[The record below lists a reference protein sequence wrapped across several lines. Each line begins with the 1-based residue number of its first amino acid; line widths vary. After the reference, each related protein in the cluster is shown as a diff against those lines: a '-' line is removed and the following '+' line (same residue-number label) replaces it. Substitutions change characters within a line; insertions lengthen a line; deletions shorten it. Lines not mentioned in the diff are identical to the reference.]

1 MSCEANYLMNRK
13 IYHRND
19 TRPALMGMGLPA
31 RRLFFFCLDQL
42 ERDSTKDSV
51 QIRFNVDQVFNIRVK
66 DYADRCYI
74 DYSAAYRQMINGV
87 KELRSYILEADQ
99 GLLRRKDESLPSDW
113 IEPFTVATDGT
124 GYSKGEGFVRIK
136 FAKQMKSL
144 ISNLTGNFTGQ
155 FLLSV
160 MRLPEGNA
168 GRLYLIL
175 REWISLG
182 FAVQRDI
189 LVEEFR
195 ENLALD
201 KIKTYKLF
209 NNFNNF
215 FIKRSV
221 RKLIEK
227 TEFTSITME
236 IIERKARKAYK
247 VRVSYNYDNKA
258 INHREEMVER
268 VLGYKDAL

>member
-1 MSCEANYLMNRK
+1 M
-13 IYHRND
+13 
-19 TRPALMGMGLPA
+19 
-31 RRLFFFCLDQL
+31 
-42 ERDSTKDSV
+42 
-51 QIRFNVDQVFNIRVK
+51 
-66 DYADRCYI
+66 
-74 DYSAAYRQMINGV
+74 
-87 KELRSYILEADQ
+87 
-99 GLLRRKDESLPSDW
+99 
-113 IEPFTVATDGT
+113 
-124 GYSKGEGFVRIK
+124 
-136 FAKQMKSL
+136 
-144 ISNLTGNFTGQ
+144 
-155 FLLSV
+155 
-160 MRLPEGNA
+160 
-168 GRLYLIL
+168 YLIL